1 MRDLVG
7 TKESQG
13 MLPHAVFGAQRTD
26 THPAHTTG
34 GKLEQAQRWLDNPGI
49 NDGGAGLQAVR
60 NIF

>member
-1 MRDLVG
+1 MVG

-26 THPAHTTG
+26 SQHPAHTTG

-49 NDGGAGLQAVR
+49 NDGGMGLQAVG
-60 NIF
+60 NF